1 MPYVNFDD
9 RGKIAT
15 TIPDGLSA
23 GQINFIIAD
32 IMDQFI
38 GPAPNYDRINAAI
51 GIMEC
56 CKLELYRRIAVPFED
71 KKMLQNGD
79 VFMERE

>member
-1 MPYVNFDD
+1 MPYIDFDT

-15 TIPDGLSA
+15 TIPEGLTP
-23 GQINFIIAD
+23 GCINFLICD
-32 IMDQFI
+32 LVDQWI
-38 GPAPNYDRINAAI
+38 GPAPNYERLNAAI

-56 CKLELYRRIAVPFED
+56 AKLELYRRVAVPYED
-71 KKMLQNGD
+71 KKILQNGD